1 MKSPTSISSLFKKKK
16 PSSYQLI
23 YNGMCNKQQNNK
35 DAQLKIMLDWSIF
48 SLFGLKEK
56 KIKRRSG
63 DRGTFEK
70 EREGGF
76 FWVRARKRIKAFT
89 E

>member
-1 MKSPTSISSLFKKKK
+1 MFLKWKVLLAFLHFLKKKK

-56 KIKRRSG
+56 KN
-63 DRGTFEK
+63 
-70 EREGGF
+70 
-76 FWVRARKRIKAFT
+76 
-89 E
+89 

>member
-1 MKSPTSISSLFKKKK
+1 MTTIEVFYTGYKTHIRLTCWISPNVFKMKSPTSISSLFKKKK

-56 KIKRRSG
+56 KK
-63 DRGTFEK
+63 
-70 EREGGF
+70 
-76 FWVRARKRIKAFT
+76 
-89 E
+89 